1 VATLASAN
9 GVLAMPQGLLIALAV
24 CISSLSTAQNFGR
37 IAGTVVDE
45 QWQVVDGATVC
56 LAESSGN
63 SSAINCRTPTEH
75 GQFQIP
81 ELRFGTYGI
90 FAINEAEGYSI
101 GNQSPGDE
109 VTISAAN
116 PAPEITV
123 RLRPGG
129 AVLSG
134 IVRDKIN
141 GKPVNGITVQYLDI
155 DGKASGSSL
164 LPSDGEFHVTLP
176 PECDLVIII
185 SAKGYKGWVYT
196 DSSSPRPVLRLGAGE
211 RKQVDV
217 QLEPIARE

>member
-1 VATLASAN
+1 
-9 GVLAMPQGLLIALAV
+9 MPQRLLIAFVL
-24 CISSLSTAQNFGR
+24 CISCLSAAQNLGR

-45 QWQVVDGATVC
+45 QGQVVDDATVC

-63 SSAINCRTPTEH
+63 NSSINCRTYTEH

-81 ELRFGTYGI
+81 ELKFGTYGL

-101 GNQSPGDE
+101 GNQSPGE
-109 VTISAAN
+109 KVTISPAN
-116 PAPEITV
+116 PAPEVTV

-141 GKPVNGITVQYLDI
+141 GKPVKGITIQYLDI
-155 DGKASGSSL
+155 DGKASESSL

-176 PECDLVIII
+176 PECDLVVII

-196 DSSSPRPVLRLGAGE
+196 DASSPRPVLRLGAGE
-211 RKQVDV
+211 RKQVDI
-217 QLEPIARE
+217 QLEPVATE